1 MQYHLSW
8 SGGTWIRAD
17 ADSPN
22 EAREGCP
29 PNCSSK
35 IPWKEDFMKIRQQIV
50 ATAIGGMLCLA
61 ADAGLTA
68 AESWSPLTVKPLMSV
83 SLYAGPKHIVGYF
96 LSADNRCKLTL
107 MIAERSDEEKDSS
120 SAAQASR
127 IQVAVDV
134 GATWRRAS
142 KSRSMSARR
151 RASIRGRGRRC
162 NSSASRTRKR

>member
-22 EAREGCP
+22 KAREGCP

-50 ATAIGGMLCLA
+50 ATAVGGMLCLA
-61 ADAGLTA
+61 TNACLSA
-68 AESWSPLTVKPLMSV
+68 AESWSPMTVKPLMSV

-120 SAAQASR
+120 AQASR

-134 GATWRRAS
+134 GATARLDTGEGKALQFLCEQGAQAMTAS
-142 KSRSMSARR
+142 SVDRIAFYPAMQ
-151 RASIRGRGRRC
+151 
-162 NSSASRTRKR
+162 

>member
-1 MQYHLSW
+1 
-8 SGGTWIRAD
+8 
-17 ADSPN
+17 
-22 EAREGCP
+22 
-29 PNCSSK
+29 
-35 IPWKEDFMKIRQQIV
+35 MKIRQQIV
-50 ATAIGGMLCLA
+50 ATALGGMLCLA

-68 AESWSPLTVKPLMSV
+68 AESWSPMTVKPLMSV

-134 GATWRRAS
+134 GATARLDAGEGKALQFLCEQGAQAMTAS
-142 KSRSMSARR
+142 SVDRIAFYPTMK
-151 RASIRGRGRRC
+151 
-162 NSSASRTRKR
+162 